1 MILEPKKVK
10 SVTVS
15 IVSPSVRHEVM
26 GPDECAMCTLVY
38 LRRITNRVLLDTPG
52 NSAQC
57 YMAARMGGESRGER
71 IHVYVWLSP
80 FAVHLKL

>member
-38 LRRITNRVLLDTPG
+38 LRWITNRVLLDTQGTLLNVIWQPG
-52 NSAQC
+52 WEGSPGENR
-57 YMAARMGGESRGER
+57 YMYMYG
-71 IHVYVWLSP
+71 
-80 FAVHLKL
+80 